1 MDDAQKYLN
10 RIAEKDEFNFLR
22 QEDGSLIVSGWISFK
37 PLLYLALSLT
47 EDEDLPIVE
56 LGCGHGS
63 TPYLSKYADEKNK
76 KLVSIDTNEE
86 WTEKFKPLEGKN
98 HSIFSLKDK
107 NLPILE
113 DEGYINSTLSDGI
126 SVLLVDNE
134 PGERRHQD
142 ILSLYKE
149 CSIIVIHD
157 SEHPGSSDYK
167 YEKIWPLFKYRINL
181 YELPTLVFPE
191 GATYPETKI
200 SGASIVSN
208 KYDLRRFKELKLD
221 DYSLTTGGWTTINHN
236 LERARR
242 GYKTDIERTI
252 GSDWGGV

>member
-76 KLVSIDTNEE
+76 KLVSIETNEE

-107 NLPILE
+107 NIPILE

-157 SEHPGSSDYK
+157 SEHPGSSNYK
-167 YEKIWPLFKYRINL
+167 Y
-181 YELPTLVFPE
+181 
-191 GATYPETKI
+191 ETKI

-221 DYSLTTGGWTTINHN
+221 DYSLTTGGWTTIDHN

-242 GYKTDIERTI
+242 GYKTDITRTI